1 MHSSGGSKSGAKLVL
16 AIALVGV
23 AAIFTISPGANG
35 ATPASGTL
43 TDTSGPI
50 TYTAGPFPVANPTP
64 VPIFDSGPE
73 CANPVQPCDDFALTV
88 SLPSDYAETHP
99 GDVIKVTEGWTDT
112 GTGQADYDLYVY
124 KGTVTNTDGSQ
135 AAYASGPGN
144 ADPEIATIPVFD
156 GTQTFTVKVVPFQP
170 TGETVH
176 VKIELATG
184 SGDGGG
190 GGGTTSFG
198 GPTPTQPGTPRYQIL
213 SAPSD
218 SGANSSSGEFN
229 IGFDPKT
236 GNIMTNSW
244 GDVFRVTP
252 PEKRTPALP
261 EAGPALWQDVSP
273 SIASATTAD
282 PILVTDQST
291 GRTFVSNLTTGPN
304 ALFAFSDDDGSTWT
318 QASVAPPNGG
328 IDHESIG
335 TGPYPGQLAGQNP
348 LYPNAVY
355 YCSQADATDT
365 CSRSDSGGLQFGP
378 GVPADN
384 TVAGCHSLNGHVK
397 VAPNGTVYLPV
408 NNCGTSQGGAVS
420 TDSGVT
426 WNQFLVPNS
435 GAGNSDPSIGID
447 KDNTA
452 YYCYA
457 KNNGGAHVA
466 VSHDGG
472 QTWTDDHDIGASV
485 GVVQAVFPEA
495 VAGDPGRASCGFLGT
510 DTPGDW
516 QSTSFTG
523 RWYLFIAT
531 TYDGGKTWT
540 TVNATPND
548 PVQGAGGICLKGIS
562 CSGQNRNLLDF
573 NEVTIDDRGRVLF
586 GYDDGCVSSF
596 CVQGGGAN
604 NDFVAYAKVAR
615 QTGGKSLYAQYDPV
629 EPTTPKAPYLD
640 GVRYAAKAVLNWNA
654 PDNGGSDLTA
664 YRVLRGTSPG
674 SETQIATVSGDK
686 NQYVDA
692 SVDPS
697 VAEYYYTVVAVNGV
711 GAGPASNELGLTVS
725 ADPPL
730 PPTPCKAPGLPI
742 LTDDSGDSLTG
753 TPGTDLKSLQLAQPY
768 SSDGSLNLR
777 FELDTDPG
785 VGQQPPDS
793 YWYVS
798 FRETDGT
805 VHGVRMW
812 FDPNSPSVPTF
823 QSYVASGNTSGGVD
837 GRFVKSG
844 STKPADPSSFYD
856 PATGT
861 IVIVVP
867 AADLGLHAGDL
878 ITGFNSAS
886 VQAVTTPVIGGAETL
901 DEMPDGLAYGGS
913 FTVQANDACAPD
925 TAPSAAL
932 TASPRTG
939 KVPLTVAFDGSGSSD
954 PDAGDSVASYT
965 FDFGDGS
972 APVTQSS
979 PTITHTYTNAGDFE
993 ATLTVTDS
1001 HGKKSINDTSTLI
1014 EVSPTVTCF
1023 EDDSGNIAYA
1033 KGWHTVK
1040 DNDATA
1046 GHFRTSSGSGLSFTF
1061 QTLATRGTLT
1071 YRYATA
1077 KKAGTADLYLDGS
1090 KKQSVSYAG
1099 SAGSGNKPVF
1109 GASVTVP
1116 LSGSGTHTFALQNTK
1131 GLNFVDQIC
1140 VTDGSSSSQPSSAPG
1155 ETTESTDTVESGE
1168 SLDPD
1173 QLFVPANAKS
1183 ISVLA
1188 ESSTSAPFA
1197 VAVVD
1202 ALGNVVHSA
1211 RSSNGVAS
1219 LDVPVN
1225 GFGLYSIQLINLGLG
1240 PVTVWS
1246 AATPQLAL
1254 G

>member
-1 MHSSGGSKSGAKLVL
+1 MHAPGGKAWARVAL
-16 AIALVGV
+16 AVAFAAL
-23 AAIFTISPGANG
+23 AAVFTISPTANG

-50 TYTAGPFPVANPTP
+50 TYTAGPFALANPTP
-64 VPIFDSGPE
+64 VPLLDSGPE
-73 CANPVQPCDDFALTV
+73 CENPVQPCDDFALTV
-88 SLPSDYAETHP
+88 TLPSDYAETHP
-99 GDVIKVTEGWTDT
+99 NDVIRFTMGWTDT
-112 GTGQADYDLYVY
+112 GTGQSDYDIYVY
-124 KGTVTNTDGSQ
+124 KGMVTNTDGSQ
-135 AAYASGPGN
+135 APYTRGPGSGN
-144 ADPEIATIPVFD
+144 PEITAIPVFD

-170 TGETVH
+170 TAETVH
-176 VKIELATG
+176 VTIELASG
-184 SGDGGG
+184 SGGGG

-198 GPTPTQPGTPRYQIL
+198 GPTPTQPGVPRYQVF

-261 EAGPALWQDVSP
+261 EAGPAQWQDVSP
-273 SIASATTAD
+273 SIASATTLD

-291 GRTFVSNLTTGPN
+291 GRTFISNLTVGAS
-304 ALFAFSDDDGSTWT
+304 ALFAYTDDDGANWT
-318 QASVAPPNGG
+318 QATVAPPNGG
-328 IDHESIG
+328 VDHESLG
-335 TGPYPGQLAGQNP
+335 VGPYPAPLAGLNP
-348 LYPNAVY
+348 VYPNAVY
-355 YCSQADATDT
+355 YCSQAGVPDM
-365 CSRSDSGGLQFGP
+365 CQRSDSGGLQFGP
-378 GVPADN
+378 GVPA
-384 TVAGCHSLNGHVK
+384 SNGVTDCDGLHGHIR
-397 VAPNGTVYLPV
+397 VAPDGTVYLP
-408 NNCGTSQGGAVS
+408 NKSCGTSEGGAVS
-420 TDSGVT
+420 TNAGNT
-426 WNQFLVPNS
+426 WHEFLVPNS
-435 GAGNSDPSIGID
+435 GTSQSDPSMGID
-447 KDNTA
+447 KNNTA
-452 YYCYA
+452 YYCYTPHD
-457 KNNGGAHVA
+457 GSPHVA

-495 VAGDPGRASCGFLGT
+495 VAGDPGRAACGFLGT
-510 DTPGDW
+510 DKSGNLGSGTFP
-516 QSTSFTG
+516 G

-548 PVQGAGGICLKGIS
+548 PVQGAGGICLSGIG
-562 CSGQNRNLLDF
+562 CTGGNRNLLDF

-586 GYDDGCVSSF
+586 GYDDGCVSQTCLSS
-596 CVQGGGAN
+596 GGAT
-604 NDFVAYAKVAR
+604 NDFVAFAKVAR

-640 GVRYAAKAVLNWNA
+640 GIRYSSKAVLNWNA

-664 YRVLRGTSPG
+664 YRILRGTSPG
-674 SETQIATVSGDK
+674 SETQIATVGGDK

-692 SVDPS
+692 SVDSS
-697 VAEYYYTVVAVNGV
+697 VAEYYYEVVAVNGQ

-725 ADPPL
+725 ADPP
-730 PPTPCKAPGLPI
+730 PPPNPCTAPGLPI
-742 LTDDSGDSLTG
+742 LTDDSGDSLAG
-753 TPGTDLKSLQLAQPY
+753 TAGTDLRSLQLSQPY
-768 SSDGSLNLR
+768 QSDGSLKLR

-785 VGQQPPDS
+785 MSQQPPNS

-798 FRETDGT
+798 FRETNGS

-812 FDPNSPSVPTF
+812 FNPSAPNVPTF
-823 QSYVASGNTSGGVD
+823 ESYIAGGNTSGGVD
-837 GRFVKSG
+837 GRFVQSG
-844 STKPADPSSFYD
+844 SEKPADPTSFYD

-861 IVIVVP
+861 IVIV
-867 AADLGLHAGDL
+867 ASASDLGLQSGDT

-886 VQAVTTPVIGGAETL
+886 VQAVSTPVIGGAETL
-901 DEMPDGLAYGGS
+901 DEMPDGLAYDGS
-913 FTVQANDACAPD
+913 FAVQSNEVCAPN
-925 TAPSAAL
+925 TAPTAAL
-932 TASPRTG
+932 TASPRSG
-939 KVPLTVAFDGSGSSD
+939 KVPLQVGFDGSGSSD
-954 PDAGDSVASYT
+954 LDAGDSVASYT

-972 APVTQSS
+972 PPVTQSS
-979 PTITHTYTNAGDFE
+979 PTITHTYTNAGEFK
-993 ATLTVTDS
+993 ATLTVTDN
-1001 HGKKSINDTSTLI
+1001 HGKTSFNDASVVI
-1014 EVSPTVTCF
+1014 EVDPTVTCF
-1023 EDDSGNIAYA
+1023 EDDSPNIAYA
-1033 KGWHTVK
+1033 KGWHTVN

-1046 GHFRTSSGSGLSFTF
+1046 GHFRTSNGSGLSFTF
-1061 QTLATRGTLT
+1061 QTSATRGTLT
-1071 YRYATA
+1071 YGYATA

-1090 KKQSVSYAG
+1090 NKQSVSYNG
-1099 SAGSGNKPVF
+1099 SSGSGNKPVF

-1116 LSGSGTHTFALQNTK
+1116 LSGSGTHTFALQNAK

-1155 ETTESTDTVESGE
+1155 ETTDSTDTVQSGE
-1168 SLDPD
+1168 KLDPD
-1173 QLFVPANAKS
+1173 ELFVPANAKS

-1188 ESSTSAPFA
+1188 ESDTSAPFA
-1197 VAVVD
+1197 VAVID
-1202 ALGNVVHSA
+1202 ALGHVIHSA

-1219 LDVPVN
+1219 LDVPVST
-1225 GFGLYSIQLINLGLG
+1225 FGLYSIQLINLGLG